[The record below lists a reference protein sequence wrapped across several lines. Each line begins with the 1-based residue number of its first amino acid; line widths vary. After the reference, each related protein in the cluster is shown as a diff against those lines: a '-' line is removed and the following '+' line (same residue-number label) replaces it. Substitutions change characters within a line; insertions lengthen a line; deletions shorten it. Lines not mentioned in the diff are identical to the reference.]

1 MPTFSNEFFPEMLKT
16 LILCT
21 VPIGI
26 CTGQMF
32 IIVYYCVGMLSK
44 DVNARLYI
52 PQIKN
57 HQ

>member
-1 MPTFSNEFFPEMLKT
+1 MPTFSNEFFSRNVENLNS
-16 LILCT
+16 LYC
-21 VPIGI
+21 I
-26 CTGQMF
+26 CTGQMY
-32 IIVYYCVGMLSK
+32 IIVFCVGMLSK

>member
-26 CTGQMF
+26 CTGQMY
-32 IIVYYCVGMLSK
+32 IIVFCVGMLSK